1 MNSPKKYVLVGTG
14 SRGRFYLNGI
24 MNMKG
29 TAIIS
34 AVCDSNPGRVEAAIR
49 LLREKYNVTVKG
61 YPADQFD
68 RMLEEIKPDGVI
80 VTTMDRYHDEYI
92 CRSMEAGYDV
102 ITEKPLTIDEVKCR
116 RIIETQ
122 RKTGRKC
129 TVTFNYRFSPP
140 RTQIKDLLMSG
151 IIGEILSVDF
161 QWLLDTKHGAD
172 YYRRWHRRKE
182 NSGGL
187 LVHKATHHF
196 DLVNWWLDTVPEEVY
211 AVGQRRFYVPATAEA
226 LGLQNRGERC
236 LGCPESSKCPF
247 YVDIRKGEEW
257 PTLYLQCEKYDGYYR
272 ERCVF
277 SEEINIEDTM
287 ELIVQYR
294 NGVKMSYSLN
304 SFSPWEG
311 YIISFN
317 GTKGRLEHKC
327 QESVY
332 MSGDGS
338 VPGELKPEG
347 TWIHVYPHWKPPYSV
362 QVWTGKG
369 GHGGGDPLML
379 RYIFDPE
386 NQPSDKYNRTADL
399 RAGVYSIIAGI
410 AGNISIRTGKT
421 VKIADLIPEI

>member
-1 MNSPKKYVLVGTG
+1 MTMPKKYVLVGTG
-14 SRGRFYLNGI
+14 GRGHFYLNGL
-24 MNMKG
+24 MNMRE

-34 AVCDSNPGRVEAAIR
+34 AVCDTNPGRIEAAIK
-49 LLREKYNVTVKG
+49 LLRDKYNTNVQG
-61 YPADQFD
+61 YPANQFD
-68 RMLEEIKPDGVI
+68 RMLAEIKPDGVI
-80 VTTMDRYHDEYI
+80 VTTIDRYHDEYI
-92 CRSMEAGYDV
+92 CRTMEAGYDV
-102 ITEKPLTIDEVKCR
+102 ITEKPLTIDEVKCH

-129 TVTFNYRFSPP
+129 TVTFNYRYSPP
-140 RTQIKDLLMSG
+140 RTQIKDILMSG
-151 IIGEILSVDF
+151 IIGKILSVDF

-172 YYRRWHRRKE
+172 YYRRWHRKKE

-196 DLVNWWLDTVPEEVY
+196 DLVNWWLDTVPEMIY
-211 AVGQRRFYVPATAEA
+211 AVGQRCFYVPATAES
-226 LGLQNRGERC
+226 LGLKNRGERC

-272 ERCVF
+272 EKCVF
-277 SEEINIEDTM
+277 SPEIDIEDTM
-287 ELIVQYR
+287 ELVVQYR

-317 GTKGRLEHKC
+317 GTNGRLEHKC

-338 VPGELKPEG
+338 VPGELKSEG
-347 TWIHVYPHWKPPYSV
+347 TWIRVYPHWKSGYSIP
-362 QVWTGKG
+362 VWTGKG

-379 RYIFDPE
+379 KYIFDAE
-386 NQPSDKYNRTADL
+386 NQPADKYMRIADL
-399 RAGVYSIIAGI
+399 IAAVCSIIVGI
-410 AGNISIRTGKT
+410 AGNISIRTGQP
-421 VKIADLIPEI
+421 VKVTDLVSDI